1 MEESQ
6 DPPVIA
12 SALKLAAQDFPL
24 ARHGPDVRG
33 VTRLRLGDRVH
44 PGKIVLFTVS
54 LLLFVL
60 AITLMKEGARNV
72 APLVRNHLATT
83 NSYNCLGYGWLLAYI
98 IMGGSPV
105 AATALAFFDAGVISK
120 SGAFVMI
127 SGSRLGASFIVLL
140 LGFLYVLRGRNR
152 KNSLSM
158 GLLALTITA
167 STYVPALFLGTAVL
181 HTGMLDRLQ
190 MRSGAL
196 LNSVVDLCFQPVV
209 AVVTGF
215 LPGWMVFAVGLGVIL
230 LSFNCFDRC
239 LPAMTLRGN
248 QMGRMSRLA
257 DRTWVM
263 FILGAAVTMIS
274 MSVSLSLSI
283 LVPLANRGYFRRE
296 NAIPYIMGANITTFI
311 DTLLAAVLLN
321 NPAAFTVVLVE
332 MFSIS
337 LVSMIILFTFYR
349 HYERGMLAFVSKIAS
364 DNRNLAL
371 FMIVIFLLPIL
382 LILT

>member
-1 MEESQ
+1 
-6 DPPVIA
+6 
-12 SALKLAAQDFPL
+12 
-24 ARHGPDVRG
+24 
-33 VTRLRLGDRVH
+33 
-44 PGKIVLFTVS
+44 
-54 LLLFVL
+54 
-60 AITLMKEGARNV
+60 
-72 APLVRNHLATT
+72 
-83 NSYNCLGYGWLLAYI
+83 
-98 IMGGSPV
+98 
-105 AATALAFFDAGVISK
+105 
-120 SGAFVMI
+120 MI

-230 LSFNCFDRC
+230 LSFN
-239 LPAMTLRGN
+239 
-248 QMGRMSRLA
+248 
-257 DRTWVM
+257 RTWVM